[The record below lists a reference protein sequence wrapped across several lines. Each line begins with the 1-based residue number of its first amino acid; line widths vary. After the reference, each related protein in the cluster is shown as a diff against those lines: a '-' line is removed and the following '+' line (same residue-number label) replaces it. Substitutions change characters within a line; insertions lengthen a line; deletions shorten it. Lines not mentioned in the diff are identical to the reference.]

1 MAQQVVESAS
11 LGCSFGTTPST
22 LMLVPQL
29 RFTAEGRQAAN
40 VLDCVP
46 FENIPPF
53 GECFSEANPEVMS
66 ATAAAGGVLTPVP
79 CVPEIVGEWL
89 PGEPRVR
96 IGGQSA
102 LTQGSSC
109 VCAWL
114 GEISI
119 RVPGT
124 TRTEVL

>member
-1 MAQQVVESAS
+1 MAQQVVDSAT
-11 LGCSFGTTPST
+11 LGCSFGTGPST
-22 LMLVPQL
+22 LTLVPQL

-53 GECFSEANPEVMS
+53 GECLSLANPEVAA
-66 ATAAAGGVLTPVP
+66 ATAAAGGELTPQP
-79 CVPEIVGEWL
+79 CVPEIVGEWV

-96 IGGQSA
+96 INGQSA
-102 LTQGSSC
+102 LTQGSTC
-109 VCAWL
+109 MCTWL

-119 RVPGT
+119 EVPGT